1 MNHAGQVKIVG
12 ASCIYV
18 IRLPTARQVELYD
31 LFLTLRLFELKLRYA
46 GFRE

>member
-12 ASCIYV
+12 ASCICV
-18 IRLPTARQVELYD
+18 IRLPTAGQVEFCG